1 MSLIEG
7 YIVSVSWGLALFGA
21 YVLHCIIKYVKN
33 KPPCQQSFLDGVQI
47 QMFNLWMVE
56 YIMLLLTLSLMLL
69 GIKSFV
75 LSMVI
80 GFGAYAIMIAN
91 SVHLVICVLTRI
103 GLVYH
108 QATLE
113 SIQEKRFRLIARY
126 AITVLNKYSITNLKM

>member
-7 YIVSVSWGLALFGA
+7 CIVSVSWGLAVFGA
-21 YVLHCIIKYVKN
+21 YVLHCIVKYVKN
-33 KPPCQQSFLDGVQI
+33 KPPCQQSYLDGVQI
-47 QMFNLWMVE
+47 QMFNFWMVE
-56 YIMLLLTLSLMLL
+56 YIMLLLILSLMIL

-75 LSMVI
+75 LSIVF
-80 GFGAYAIMIAN
+80 GFGAYSIMVAN

-126 AITVLNKYSITNLKM
+126 PNTKKIKPT